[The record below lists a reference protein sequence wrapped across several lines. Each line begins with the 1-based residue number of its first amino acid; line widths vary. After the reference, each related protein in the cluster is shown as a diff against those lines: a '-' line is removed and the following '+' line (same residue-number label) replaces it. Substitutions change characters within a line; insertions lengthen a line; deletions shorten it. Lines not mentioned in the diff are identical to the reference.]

1 MEGLHNR
8 KKDKVNEE
16 DEAEFLDEEGF
27 KQARLLQLSIY
38 KLNLQ
43 Y

>member
-8 KKDKVNEE
+8 KKDKVNQE

-27 KQARLLQLSIY
+27 YFK
-38 KLNLQ
+38 
-43 Y
+43 